1 MERITRDEVM
11 RAARDFGAALFECK
25 ELKTLK
31 QTEEAFQK
39 NKEARDLLSS
49 YQTRQRFLQMARM
62 RGKGLPDDEMAEL
75 KNLEIKVNTNALIK
89 NFVENSQ
96 AFQQTM
102 RNLNTEISGLL
113 GIDFSAN
120 SRSGGGCC

>member
-11 RAARDFGAALFECK
+11 RTARDFGAALSDCK
-25 ELKTLK
+25 EVLALK
-31 QTEEAFQK
+31 QAEGAFRK

-49 YQTRQRFLQMARM
+49 FQTRQRFLQMARM

-75 KNLEIKVNTNALIK
+75 RNMEAKVNSNALIR
-89 NFVENSQ
+89 NFVANSQ
-96 AFQQTM
+96 AFQETM

>member
-1 MERITRDEVM
+1 MERISRKEVM
-11 RAARDFGAALFECK
+11 KAARDFGAALSDCREV
-25 ELKTLK
+25 LALK
-31 QTEEAFQK
+31 QAEEAFRK

-62 RGKGLPDDEMAEL
+62 RGKGLPDIEMAEL
-75 KNLEIKVNTNALIK
+75 RHLEAKVNTNDLIR
-89 NFVENSQ
+89 NFVGSSR
-96 AFQQTM
+96 AFQETM

>member
-1 MERITRDEVM
+1 M
-11 RAARDFGAALFECK
+11 RAAKDFGAALSDCK
-25 ELKTLK
+25 EVQALK
-31 QTEEAFQK
+31 QAEAAFRK

-75 KNLEIKVNTNALIK
+75 RTLEAKVNSNALIR

-96 AFQQTM
+96 AFQETM

>member
-1 MERITRDEVM
+1 M
-11 RAARDFGAALFECK
+11 RAARDFGAALSDCK
-25 ELKTLK
+25 EVLALK
-31 QTEEAFQK
+31 QAEGAFRK

-62 RGKGLPDDEMAEL
+62 RGKGLPDIEMAEL
-75 KNLEIKVNTNALIK
+75 RTLEAKVNSNALIR
-89 NFVENSQ
+89 NFVENSR
-96 AFQQTM
+96 AFQEAM

-113 GIDFSAN
+113 GIDFSSN

>member
-75 KNLEIKVNTNALIK
+75 KNLEAKVNSNALIK